1 MQQSRRFML
10 TFGGLMAIGPFAINM
25 YLPSLP
31 ALQRDFEAHPAQ
43 VQLTLAAYFLG
54 LALGQIPWGALSDR
68 MGRRRPMLIGVCLFT
83 AATVACALAT
93 SINVL
98 IGARL
103 LQAIGGCANMVIIRA
118 IIRDLFTPVEGAR
131 VFSALLLVMG
141 VAPIIAPLLGS
152 WLLAGFGWR
161 GIFVFLG
168 IYGTICAL
176 TIWRAFPETRKAG
189 TAPAPNREPWGL
201 QLKLLFTDRIFV
213 GNALAG
219 GFSQAAIFAYLAGS
233 PFVFIEFLGY
243 SPQAYGWIFAANA
256 IGLVAGSQLN
266 RVMLPRYGLDGVMT
280 RSGSLAAA
288 AGTLLLVLAL
298 NGGGLAAMWIPMF
311 ICVFTQGFVLPN
323 TSAGALTR
331 HPSRAGFASGVLGTL
346 QFTMGAL
353 PSIAIGMLEPQSA
366 VPLAAIICLCTTLS
380 LVTRRLI
387 VPRG

>member
-1 MQQSRRFML
+1 
-10 TFGGLMAIGPFAINM
+10 
-25 YLPSLP
+25 
-31 ALQRDFEAHPAQ
+31 
-43 VQLTLAAYFLG
+43 
-54 LALGQIPWGALSDR
+54 
-68 MGRRRPMLIGVCLFT
+68 
-83 AATVACALAT
+83 
-93 SINVL
+93 
-98 IGARL
+98 
-103 LQAIGGCANMVIIRA
+103 VIIRA

-141 VAPIIAPLLGS
+141 VAPVIAPLLGS
-152 WLLAGFGWR
+152 WVLAGFGWR

-176 TIWRAFPETRKAG
+176 TIWRIEMLG
-189 TAPAPNREPWGL
+189 
-201 QLKLLFTDRIFV
+201 FT
-213 GNALAG
+213 
-219 GFSQAAIFAYLAGS
+219 
-233 PFVFIEFLGY
+233 
-243 SPQAYGWIFAANA
+243 PQAYGWIFAANA

-288 AGTLLLVLAL
+288 AGTLLLLFAL

-323 TSAGALTR
+323 TSASALTR
-331 HPSRAGFASGVLGTL
+331 HPARAGFASGVLGTL
-346 QFTMGAL
+346 QFTMGAM
-353 PSIAIGMLEPQSA
+353 PSIAIGLLEPQSA

>member
-1 MQQSRRFML
+1 M
-10 TFGGLMAIGPFAINM
+10 
-25 YLPSLP
+25 
-31 ALQRDFEAHPAQ
+31 
-43 VQLTLAAYFLG
+43 
-54 LALGQIPWGALSDR
+54 
-68 MGRRRPMLIGVCLFT
+68 
-83 AATVACALAT
+83 
-93 SINVL
+93 
-98 IGARL
+98 
-103 LQAIGGCANMVIIRA
+103 
-118 IIRDLFTPVEGAR
+118 
-131 VFSALLLVMG
+131 
-141 VAPIIAPLLGS
+141 
-152 WLLAGFGWR
+152 LAGFGWR

-176 TIWRAFPETRKAG
+176 TICRAFPETRKPG
-189 TAPAPNREPWGL
+189 TAQIPNREPWSL
-201 QLKLLFTDRIFV
+201 QLRLLITDRIFM

-233 PFVFIEFLGY
+233 PFVFIEMLGFT
-243 SPQAYGWIFAANA
+243 PQAYGWIFAANA

-288 AGTLLLVLAL
+288 AGTLLLLFAL

-323 TSAGALTR
+323 TSASALTR
-331 HPSRAGFASGVLGTL
+331 HPARAGFASGVLGTL
-346 QFTMGAL
+346 QFTMGAV
-353 PSIAIGMLEPQSA
+353 PSIAIGLLEPQSA

>member
-31 ALQRDFEAHPAQ
+31 ALQRHFDAHPAQ

-68 MGRRRPMLIGVCLFT
+68 IGRRRPMLIGVCLFT

-98 IGARL
+98 IAARL

-152 WLLAGFGWR
+152 WVLAGFGWR

-168 IYGTICAL
+168 IYGTISAL

-189 TAPAPNREPWGL
+189 TAPAPNLEPWGL

-288 AGTLLLVLAL
+288 AGTLLLLLAL
-298 NGGGLAAMWIPMF
+298 NDGGLAAMWIPMF

-346 QFTMGAL
+346 QFTMGAV
-353 PSIAIGMLEPQSA
+353 PSIAIGLLEPQSA

-380 LVTRRLI
+380 LVARRLI